1 MFLKWQWL
9 FISAGFLK
17 QSRPFTDIETA
28 LCVIECKDGVLFK
41 VSFGIRV
48 YTSSVIFSAVKSENL
63 GGFVCQNV
71 AKPQTHKPVT
81 TGGRN

>member
-1 MFLKWQWL
+1 MLLKPRAINVFLKWQWL

-28 LCVIECKDGVLFK
+28 LCVIECRDGVLFI
-41 VSFGIRV
+41 VLFGIRV

-63 GGFVCQNV
+63 GGFV
-71 AKPQTHKPVT
+71 
-81 TGGRN
+81 